1 MRTFHKVL
9 LLFFSPLLIL
19 CINIHPVR
27 SKTIFV
33 LCKISLG
40 TQEMQENR
48 ITSVTASSSSETSP
62 TGNEKGSDITSNTN
76 TSTSNANDIDQ
87 AQFEADKRAVY
98 K

>member
-1 MRTFHKVL
+1 
-9 LLFFSPLLIL
+9 
-19 CINIHPVR
+19 
-27 SKTIFV
+27 
-33 LCKISLG
+33 
-40 TQEMQENR
+40 MQENR
-48 ITSVTASSSSETSP
+48 ITSVTASSSLETSP